1 VKWGRGGSKL
11 VENTMKGK
19 NTMRKGGSKLLE
31 FWLLVDETIVKG
43 SKLFKPSCIRI
54 NNFKA

>member
-1 VKWGRGGSKL
+1 
-11 VENTMKGK
+11 MKGK
-19 NTMRKGGSKLLE
+19 NTMRKGGSKLFE

-43 SKLFKPSCIRI
+43 LKLLKPSCIRI